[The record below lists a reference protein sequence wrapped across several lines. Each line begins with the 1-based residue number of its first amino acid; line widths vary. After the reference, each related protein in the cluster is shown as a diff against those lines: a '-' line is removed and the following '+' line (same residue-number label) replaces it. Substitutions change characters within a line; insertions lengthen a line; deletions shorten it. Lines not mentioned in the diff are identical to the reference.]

1 MIDPPPVIERGVPKS
16 VRLWLNR
23 LRDFCI
29 ANRPLSGPGCNIY
42 RGRNGSLID
51 PITQPGGS
59 DAPAIPP
66 HPFQVI
72 TRVDEDGDTFAGVV
86 YFSKIFRGIAP
97 DNFVPIAGLLLENPL
112 PTDPG
117 WFSVSDGDLI
127 WLEVEIVSGLFISNP
142 TIEHGTAFDLEAEE
156 FTEGAYVEDDEDT
169 EFPRQTKAR
178 KLIAR
183 VVEDGGSITIQQEM
197 DRHQI
202 MQFWPINLRPAVY
215 PIDYGGYAG

>member
-66 HPFQVI
+66 HPFQVL

-86 YFSKIFRGIAP
+86 YDSKLFRSLGPNDLQTITGLLGPDLAP
-97 DNFVPIAGLLLENPL
+97 D
-112 PTDPG
+112 DPG
-117 WFSVSDGDLI
+117 WVAVAHEDLVI
-127 WLEVEIVSGLFISNP
+127 LEVTFNTSMIPTSAEIVFGQEPLDIVASPWDTGSI
-142 TIEHGTAFDLEAEE
+142 
-156 FTEGAYVEDDEDT
+156 VEDDGDEDN
-169 EFPRQTKAR
+169 PRLSVSR
-178 KLIAR
+178 KMIAQFI
-183 VVEDGGSITIQQEM
+183 ETGGQFSVNQRM
-197 DRHQI
+197 FDHQI
-202 MQFWPINLRPAVY
+202 LKNTCIAGRPAKY
-215 PIDYGGYAG
+215 PMPL